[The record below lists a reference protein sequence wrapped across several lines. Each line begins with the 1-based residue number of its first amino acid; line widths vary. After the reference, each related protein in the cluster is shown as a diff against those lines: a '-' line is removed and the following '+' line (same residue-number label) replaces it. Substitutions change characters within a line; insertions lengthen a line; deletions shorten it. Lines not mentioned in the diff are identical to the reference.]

1 MLAFD
6 KTMFYFL
13 FFMVIR
19 LIWLMTIRSRR
30 TIKSE
35 AAVWLFAFYLILVLM
50 LTTFRNT
57 YFPWNLTFNL
67 HRPLSEINFVF
78 LKETWKMYHAQ
89 SRLDFVYNS
98 FGNVLCFVPFGFLS
112 PFVFA
117 KKQTFGRV
125 LLAGLIFSLFIETM
139 QFLLE
144 TGVSDIDDV
153 FFNSCG
159 AAIGYFLYWV
169 VMLIRR
175 KSKTI

>member
-1 MLAFD
+1 
-6 KTMFYFL
+6 
-13 FFMVIR
+13 
-19 LIWLMTIRSRR
+19 
-30 TIKSE
+30 
-35 AAVWLFAFYLILVLM
+35 
-50 LTTFRNT
+50 
-57 YFPWNLTFNL
+57 
-67 HRPLSEINFVF
+67 
-78 LKETWKMYHAQ
+78 TWKMYHAQ